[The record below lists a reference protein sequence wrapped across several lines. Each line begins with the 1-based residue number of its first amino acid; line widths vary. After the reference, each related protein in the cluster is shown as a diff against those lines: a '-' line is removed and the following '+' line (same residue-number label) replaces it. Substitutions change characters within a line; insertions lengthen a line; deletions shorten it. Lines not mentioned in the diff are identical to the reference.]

1 MDLQDHKKAAQEA
14 LEHYK
19 FMVTKCKRDWQAI
32 VSLASRENS
41 DKPGQ
46 RQLEALKESF
56 VLVLS
61 ADYQMSKLLI
71 PFWGSSAQ
79 PGMTYY
85 QRKVS
90 HDLFGI
96 VDHRDDSNYVSVFDE
111 RVGPKTTDHTVSLLS
126 YYLFHSGLYPI
137 G

>member
-1 MDLQDHKKAAQEA
+1 M
-14 LEHYK
+14 
-19 FMVTKCKRDWQAI
+19 TK
-32 VSLASRENS
+32 V
-41 DKPGQ
+41 
-46 RQLEALKESF
+46 
-56 VLVLS
+56 
-61 ADYQMSKLLI
+61 I

-111 RVGPKTTDHTVSLLS
+111 RVGPKNTDHTVSLLS
-126 YYLFHSGLYPI
+126 YYLFHSGLVPE
-137 G
+137 